1 MKKLIF
7 GLLIVCSFLTA
18 QTNKGFYVGLT
29 PAYLTYESN
38 GIKPKFHTVG
48 EKYTLGYIVKSYD
61 IYTASIE
68 ASILLAGSDKKASVT
83 NSFGIFK
90 NAEVTID
97 QIYSL
102 HLKNQFNFTNKLN
115 GSFYIGATR
124 GKIYSSSDRGTSE
137 KKFENSF
144 SYGAGIAY
152 KLNPQVSIQAN
163 YMQYYKNL
171 SSVEVG
177 FVLKF

>member
-1 MKKLIF
+1 MKKITF
-7 GLLIVCSFLTA
+7 GLLVMCGILSA
-18 QTNKGFYVGLT
+18 QEIQGFYFGLA
-29 PAYLTYESN
+29 PAYLTYESK
-38 GIKPKFHTVG
+38 GVKPRFNTVG
-48 EKYTLGYIVKSYD
+48 EKYTLGYTIKSYG

-83 NSFGIFK
+83 NSYGTFK

-97 QIYSL
+97 QLYSL
-102 HLKNQFNFTNKLN
+102 HLKNQFSFSNKFN
-115 GSFYIGATR
+115 GSFYIGVTR
-124 GKIYSSSDRGTSE
+124 GKIYSTSNRSVSP

-144 SYGAGIAY
+144 SYGAGIEY

-177 FVLKF
+177 FILKF